1 MPGDSTVTLAAHSSA
16 RPTHLQQGPTAHT
29 TYRLIQVL
37 RAVAAE
43 MVVLRHATT
52 LLNVRDSKHFSVWF
66 NGVNGVDIFFVI
78 SGFVMMISTT
88 PLLDTL
94 HPSRTFLARRLE
106 RVVPMYWLATTVKV
120 LALLAVPT
128 LALTGLGRWW
138 HVLASY
144 LFLPTRS
151 PVGYGTV
158 LSVGWTLVFEMAFYI
173 LFAVVLATRLPR
185 LLTLAPV
192 LIVLAFASEI
202 PFVTRHGTLHF
213 YANTRQLEFLF
224 GILLA
229 ASIPWVRRIP
239 APLAILFAVAG
250 FLPLLLSNLPTAFV
264 AYGGIFNGI
273 PALAVVTAAVALESP
288 LGHRMPK
295 WLLEIGDASYS
306 IYLVHAFILP
316 LVCIPFA
323 RYGGRGPLVLP
334 LALIVSLIAATLA
347 GDLAY
352 RLIERPTMQWFKGR
366 RRSAI
371 PANAR

>member
-1 MPGDSTVTLAAHSSA
+1 
-16 RPTHLQQGPTAHT
+16 
-29 TYRLIQVL
+29 
-37 RAVAAE
+37 
-43 MVVLRHATT
+43 
-52 LLNVRDSKHFSVWF
+52 
-66 NGVNGVDIFFVI
+66 
-78 SGFVMMISTT
+78 
-88 PLLDTL
+88 
-94 HPSRTFLARRLE
+94 
-106 RVVPMYWLATTVKV
+106 
-120 LALLAVPT
+120 
-128 LALTGLGRWW
+128 
-138 HVLASY
+138 
-144 LFLPTRS
+144 
-151 PVGYGTV
+151 
-158 LSVGWTLVFEMAFYI
+158 
-173 LFAVVLATRLPR
+173 
-185 LLTLAPV
+185 
-192 LIVLAFASEI
+192 
-202 PFVTRHGTLHF
+202 
-213 YANTRQLEFLF
+213 
-224 GILLA
+224 
-229 ASIPWVRRIP
+229 VRRIP